1 MGMAH
6 MPGRAVPRR
15 SSHGNESRRSVNA
28 LDIIVIA
35 IVALSALFAFAR
47 GFVKESLSI
56 AAWVGAGLITLYGL
70 PHLRPIAL
78 KYISTPLLADA
89 AAGVTLFVVSLI
101 VLSLLTSAIAGRVKQ
116 SALSAVDRALGLLFG
131 AFRGVVIACLGFLA
145 LSWAIP
151 KEGDWPSWVRGART
165 RTFLASGAEVLKS
178 LVPSEARERGAATAL
193 EAQRSFEQAREAEQ
207 MTRALL
213 NPAAPAPGKTGPSA
227 GYKPAERREMDRLMQ
242 SLPQ

>member
-1 MGMAH
+1 MPY
-6 MPGRAVPRR
+6 MPGRAARGR

-70 PHLRPIAL
+70 PQLEPLAL
-78 KYISTPLLADA
+78 KYITTPLLAKA

-101 VLSLLTSAIAGRVKQ
+101 ILSLLTSAVARRVKQ

-131 AFRGVVIACLGFLA
+131 AFRGVVLACLGFLA

-151 KEGDWPSWVRGART
+151 KEADWPGWIRVART

-178 LVPSEARERGAATAL
+178 LVPSEARERSAATAL
-193 EAQRSFEQAREAEQ
+193 EAQQTFEQAREAEQ
-207 MTRALL
+207 LTRALL
-213 NPAAPAPGKTGPSA
+213 KPAAPAASKTSPPT
-227 GYKPAERREMDRLMQ
+227 GYKPAERRDMDRLIQ

>member
-1 MGMAH
+1 
-6 MPGRAVPRR
+6 
-15 SSHGNESRRSVNA
+15 VNA
-28 LDIIVIA
+28 LDIIVFA
-35 IVALSALFAFAR
+35 VVALSALFAFAR

-70 PHLRPIAL
+70 PHLRPVAL
-78 KYISTPLLADA
+78 KYLSNPLLADG
-89 AAGVTLFVVSLI
+89 AAGVTLFVLSLI

-131 AFRGVVIACLGFLA
+131 AFRGIVLACLGFLA
-145 LSWAIP
+145 VSWAIP
-151 KEGDWPSWVRGART
+151 KESDWPNWVRGART

-178 LVPSEARERGAATAL
+178 LVPSEARERGTATAL
-193 EAQRSFEQAREAEQ
+193 EAQRTFEQTREAEQ
-207 MTRALL
+207 MMRALAT
-213 NPAAPAPGKTGPSA
+213 PAAPAVSRTGPPA

>member
-1 MGMAH
+1 VLDASAGASR
-6 MPGRAVPRR
+6 PPSERV
-15 SSHGNESRRSVNA
+15 RRSVNA

-35 IVALSALFAFAR
+35 IIALSALFAFAR

-70 PHLRPIAL
+70 PMLRPFAL
-78 KYISTPLLADA
+78 KYITTPLLADV

-101 VLSLLTSAIAGRVKQ
+101 ILSLLTTAIAGRVKQ

-131 AFRGVVIACLGFLA
+131 AFRGVVLACLGFIA

-151 KEGDWPSWVRGART
+151 KETDWPSWVRGART
-165 RTFLASGAEVLKS
+165 RSFLASGADVLKS
-178 LVPSEARERGAATAL
+178 LVPSEARERGSAAAG
-193 EAQRSFEQAREAEQ
+193 EAQRTIEQARDAQ
-207 MTRALL
+207 QLMRALA
-213 NPAAPAPGKTGPSA
+213 NPAAPAAGKPPPA
-227 GYKPAERREMDRLMQ
+227 GYKPAERRDMDRLMQ

>member
-1 MGMAH
+1 L
-6 MPGRAVPRR
+6 
-15 SSHGNESRRSVNA
+15 NA

-35 IVALSALFAFAR
+35 VIALSALFAFAR

-70 PHLRPIAL
+70 PYLQPFAQRYITNPLIA
-78 KYISTPLLADA
+78 KG
-89 AAGVTLFVVSLI
+89 AAGVALFIVSLI
-101 VLSLLTSAIAGRVKQ
+101 ILSLLTSTISGHVKQ

-131 AFRGVVIACLGFLA
+131 AFRGVVLACLGFIA

-151 KEGDWPSWVRGART
+151 KETDWPGWVKSART

-178 LVPSEARERGAATAL
+178 LVPSETRERGAAAAA
-193 EAQRSFEQAREAEQ
+193 EAQHTYDQAKEAEQ
-207 MTRALL
+207 MMRALTS
-213 NPAAPAPGKTGPSA
+213 PAAPPGATKVPASTPPPTYKA
-227 GYKPAERREMDRLMQ
+227 GERRDMDRLIQ

>member
-1 MGMAH
+1 ML
-6 MPGRAVPRR
+6 GRATIGRR
-15 SSHGNESRRSVNA
+15 SHGNESRRSVNA

-35 IVALSALFAFAR
+35 VVALSALFAFAR

-56 AAWVGAGLITLYGL
+56 VAWVGAGFITLKGL
-70 PHLRPIAL
+70 PQLSPVAER
-78 KYISTPLLADA
+78 YITTPLLAQI
-89 AAGVTLFVVSLI
+89 AAGITIFIVSLI
-101 VLSLLTSAIAGRVKQ
+101 ILSLLTSAIAGRVKQ

-131 AFRGVVIACLGFLA
+131 AFRGVVIACLGFLV

-151 KEGDWPSWVRGART
+151 KEADWPGWVRVART

-178 LVPSEARERGAATAL
+178 LVPSETRERGAATAL
-193 EAQRSFEQAREAEQ
+193 EAQRTFEQTREAEQ
-207 MTRALL
+207 MMRALA
-213 NPAAPAPGKTGPSA
+213 NPAAPAASKTAPAA